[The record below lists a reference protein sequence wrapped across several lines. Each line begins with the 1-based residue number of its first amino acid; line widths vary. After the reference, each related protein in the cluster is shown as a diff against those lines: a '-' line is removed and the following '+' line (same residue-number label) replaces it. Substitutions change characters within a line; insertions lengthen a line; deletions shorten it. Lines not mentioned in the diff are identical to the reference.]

1 MALLRFGINHPVN
14 DSNDDT
20 GITIGQETLGGGG
33 SITCVKSD
41 VECVSL
47 ITYAKNVP
55 GLLAGISR
63 VQ

>member
-1 MALLRFGINHPVN
+1 MALLRFGINRPVK

-55 GLLAGISR
+55 G
-63 VQ
+63 